1 MKITVTQEKLNKA
14 LSNVS
19 RIAIGKATLP
29 ILNNI
34 LIRVDSKKVSLIT
47 TNLDMAII
55 DFLPVSSSEDGVI
68 TVPAKLLTEFIS
80 NLPKG
85 EKVEISSK
93 DTKVTIKAG
102 RYSSTINGT
111 IADDFPELPEINE
124 KKSVT
129 YKIGIDEFRNS
140 IGQVIIA
147 ASNDLTR
154 PALTGVYFDTND
166 GSLFAVST
174 DGYRLA
180 KKELIKKVESE
191 VKAIVPASSLH
202 EVLRSISDD
211 MDEVEI
217 SFSEDLVRFRLGEI
231 EIVSKLI
238 DASYPNYQA
247 LIPKD
252 HDISATLDR
261 EEFIRTTK
269 LAALFARSVDGSIIC
284 ETKSPDILSV
294 RSIANEFGEND
305 STIKT
310 KVDKDGVVRLNS
322 RFLITALN
330 AFDTPDIV
338 MEFSTGVKPILLKSA
353 KDDKYIH
360 IIMPLNKWLLNL
372 LNSPIFATTLIIY

>member
-1 MKITVTQEKLNKA
+1 MKITVTQAKLSKA

-34 LIRVDSKKVSLIT
+34 LIRVDNKKVSLVT

-80 NLPKG
+80 NLPRS
-85 EKVEISSK
+85 ETVEISSS
-93 DTKVTIKAG
+93 DTKVTVKAG
-102 RYSSTINGT
+102 KYSSTINGT
-111 IADDFPELPEINE
+111 IADDFPELPEIND
-124 KKSVT
+124 KKAVT
-129 YKIGIDEFRNS
+129 YKIGIDEFKHS

-154 PALTGVYFDTND
+154 PALTGVYFDTSDN
-166 GSLFAVST
+166 SLFVVST

-180 KKELIKKVESE
+180 KKKIIDKVESE

-211 MDEVEI
+211 MEEVEI
-217 SFSEDLVRFRLGEI
+217 TFSEDLVRFRLGEV
-231 EIVSKLI
+231 EVVSKLI

-247 LIPKD
+247 LIPKE
-252 HDISATLDR
+252 HDISTTLDR

-284 ETKSPDILSV
+284 ETKAPDTLSV

-305 STIKT
+305 SVIQT
-310 KVDKDGVVRLNS
+310 KVAKDGIIRLNS
-322 RFLITALN
+322 RFLIAALS
-330 AFDTPDIV
+330 AFDTPDV
-338 MEFSTGVKPILLKSA
+338 MIEFSTGVKPILLKSA

-360 IIMPLNKWLLNL
+360 IVMPLSK
-372 LNSPIFATTLIIY
+372 

>member
-1 MKITVTQEKLNKA
+1 MKIKVTQEKLSKA

-19 RIAIGKATLP
+19 RIAISKATLP

-34 LIRVDSKKVSLIT
+34 LIRVSNKKVSLVT
-47 TNLDMAII
+47 TNLDMAIV
-55 DFLPVSSSEDGVI
+55 DFLPVSNSEDGVI

-85 EKVEISSK
+85 EVVEIKTK
-93 DTKVTIKAG
+93 DYKATISAG
-102 RYSSTINGT
+102 KYSSTINGT
-111 IADDFPELPEINE
+111 PADDFPELPEIDE
-124 KKSVT
+124 KKAVT
-129 YKIGIDEFRNS
+129 YKIGIEEFRNS

-166 GSLFAVST
+166 DSLFIVST

-211 MDEVEI
+211 MEEVEI

-231 EIVSKLI
+231 EVVSKLI
-238 DASYPNYQA
+238 DASYPNYQV

-252 HDISATLDR
+252 HEISATLDR

-284 ETKSPDILSV
+284 ETKTPDTLSV

-310 KVDKDGVVRLNS
+310 KVDKDGIVRLNS
-322 RFLITALN
+322 RFLITALS

-353 KDDKYIH
+353 KDDKYVH
-360 IIMPLNKWLLNL
+360 IVMPLNK
-372 LNSPIFATTLIIY
+372 

>member
-1 MKITVTQEKLNKA
+1 MKITVTQSKLSKA

-19 RIAIGKATLP
+19 RIAISKATLP

-34 LIRVDSKKVSLIT
+34 LIRVDKKKVSLVT
-47 TNLDMAII
+47 TNLDMAIV
-55 DFLPVSSSEDGVI
+55 DFLPVSNSEDGVI

-80 NLPKG
+80 NLPNS
-85 EKVEISSK
+85 ETVEISSSN
-93 DTKVTIKAG
+93 TKVTVKAG
-102 RYSSTINGT
+102 KYSSIINGMP
-111 IADDFPELPEINE
+111 ADDFPELPEIND
-124 KKSVT
+124 KKAVT

-154 PALTGVYFDTND
+154 PALTGVYFDTD
-166 GSLFAVST
+166 GGSLFVVST

-180 KKELIKKVESE
+180 KKKLIDKVESD

-211 MDEVEI
+211 MEEVEI
-217 SFSEDLVRFRLGEI
+217 TFSEDLVRFRLGEV
-231 EIVSKLI
+231 EVVSKLI
-238 DASYPNYQA
+238 DSSYPNYQA
-247 LIPKD
+247 LVPKE

-284 ETKSPDILSV
+284 ETKSPDTLSV

-310 KVDKDGVVRLNS
+310 EVEKDGIVRLNS
-322 RFLITALN
+322 RFLLTALN
-330 AFDTPDIV
+330 AFDTPDVV

-360 IIMPLNKWLLNL
+360 IVMPLNK
-372 LNSPIFATTLIIY
+372 

>member
-1 MKITVTQEKLNKA
+1 
-14 LSNVS
+14 
-19 RIAIGKATLP
+19 
-29 ILNNI
+29 
-34 LIRVDSKKVSLIT
+34 
-47 TNLDMAII
+47 MAII

-80 NLPKG
+80 NLPRG
-85 EKVEISSK
+85 EKVEISTK

-102 RYSSTINGT
+102 KYSSTINGT

-129 YKIGIDEFRNS
+129 YKIGIEEFKNS

-231 EIVSKLI
+231 EVVSKLI

-247 LIPKD
+247 LIPKN

-284 ETKSPDILSV
+284 ETKTPDTLSV

-322 RFLITALN
+322 RFLITALS
-330 AFDTPDIV
+330 AFDTPDII

-360 IIMPLNKWLLNL
+360 IVMPLNK
-372 LNSPIFATTLIIY
+372 